1 MSIKRRRFKQPQS
14 LEGRLISEVKR
25 LRNIAE
31 TLPPEWLKPLGL
43 KVATLDAQI
52 RLGCLNT
59 IVLLVFLLASASS
72 AEGQTTP
79 LPASKDTL
87 SFQERKAEWAR
98 EDREAEKYGLS
109 FREQKAEWARANRD
123 AEKHGLSFREQ
134 KADWAA
140 EWDRASRE
148 AEKQGPS
155 FPEQKAEWDRQSRE
169 AEKHGPSF
177 REWTR
182 ENKRREVESGPK
194 KDRP

>member
-1 MSIKRRRFKQPQS
+1 MEQRMIT
-14 LEGRLISEVKR
+14 
-25 LRNIAE
+25 N
-31 TLPPEWLKPLGL
+31 LPGL
-43 KVATLDAQI
+43 KVATVDPQI
-52 RLGCLNT
+52 GSLKK

-87 SFQERKAEWAR
+87 SISEQIKAEWAR
-98 EDREAEKYGLS
+98 ADREAEKATPS
-109 FREQKAEWARANRD
+109 FREQKADWARANRD